1 MKELKSYIYVLIHIA
16 AALCVAFACSPL
28 QPQVQLGDKV
38 INVGGVERGEMSIE
52 TKAVSQDADKVDW
65 LIHPLEAGLDIVYGL
80 DGYTGEAA
88 HQDVAILKLTDPMT
102 EPATYTFTYREDRRA
117 EVGEHNQAIWYNN
130 GFHYFQGVYVPNRIR
145 YASTPSEVEQPGK
158 APGLT
163 SDQSNGAAGSEE
175 SALGNYTLLSHYL
188 GMPANYR
195 LTATIERIKLPFRHR
210 LARVVAFVLIDPE
223 LNTTLKGYDPVD
235 GVDDPTTTSLRFC
248 NVNVLQGVY
257 DVGGANGHHVLTPK
271 WTTARK
277 VVPHFDGLRGSYSY
291 KNQTSYDEN
300 FKFYYKEG
308 DDGTDELYPTSTGWT
323 AVHNASADSKG
334 LYNGYT
340 MINYG
345 KVPVYDIIVRPTYT
359 NSDNVMYDEEGYPGS
374 KATIAAVK
382 NVIDFEIELDNG
394 LRYTRKFEFDLNAN
408 YQTVVY
414 LRINREHV
422 DYNESGA
429 EVWEEKKQDDGWYG
443 VDNENGNILSKAG
456 SSWQR
461 AYRSTT
467 VSDDRVTDGD
477 NYNYGENVG
486 QYLGSTARWAELLLQ
501 AYQGGSHHGDYFIL
515 DHNIT
520 VDSKLIPKDFV
531 FTGHLDAQDHTI
543 SLSNVDAPVYKAA
556 ESLEGLYTKAGEVY
570 SEWSIPE
577 LYVKLETPVYYEA
590 SELEIVNGVSY
601 VRETLTLVPEETI
614 YYTTQEEVDKENE
627 KHLVDYVKPA
637 EYYSQAEIDAAKA
650 IVNDPEYVPGSNPEA
665 EEIATKTV
673 EDIKTP
679 EQTIHLGEDGY
690 VTTYEPGY
698 VVKVI
703 GDVKEVIPEQYE
715 ANAESVEATVET
727 VKRID
732 VTYPIATGSTVPTYP
747 TTLEQLKTAEYYTDD
762 HSGTRFV
769 CPDLYQYSHNSPAY
783 LFAGLNGTYTTAQEQ
798 APDPYAPGVI
808 WEANVHKEG
817 SRWVPTA
824 GYRAEVL
831 NARMAECFTLFKPEA
846 YPYTGNVQNCYN
858 GSVHIPDNTPDIPRY
873 K

>member
-1 MKELKSYIYVLIHIA
+1 MV

-65 LIHPLEAGLDIVYGL
+65 LIQPLAAGLDIVYGL

-88 HQDVAILKLTDPMT
+88 HQDVAILKLTDLTT
-102 EPATYTFTYREDRRA
+102 EPATYTFKYREDRT
-117 EVGEHNQAIWYNN
+117 ETVGASNQAIWYNN
-130 GFHYFQGVYVPNRIR
+130 GFHYFQGVYVPGRIR
-145 YASTPSEVEQPGK
+145 YTSDIEEVETT
-158 APGLT
+158 APRLT
-163 SDQSNGAAGSEE
+163 IDQHDGTATGEE

-223 LNTTLKGYDPVD
+223 LNTTLKGYNPVD

-257 DVGGANGHHVLTPK
+257 DVGGANEHHVLTPK

-308 DDGTDELYPTSTGWT
+308 DDGTEELYPTSTGWS

-359 NSDNVMYDEEGYPGS
+359 NSDNVMYDEEGYPDS

-429 EVWEEKKQDDGWYG
+429 EVWEEKRQDDGWYG

-467 VSDDRVTDGD
+467 VGDDRVTDGD

-570 SEWSIPE
+570 TEWSIPE
-577 LYVKLETPVYYEA
+577 LHVKHVTPATYWQE
-590 SELEIVNGVSY
+590 SELQY
-601 VRETLTLVPEETI
+601 VEADGKWYEPSTIEWIEDEPI
-614 YYTTQEEVDKENE
+614 YYTQPECDEENSKLEHHPYILVTDENGVEPGQEGYIETRQYDMERYVD
-627 KHLVDYVKPA
+627 D
-637 EYYSQAEIDAAKA
+637 
-650 IVNDPEYVPGSNPEA
+650 
-665 EEIATKTV
+665 
-673 EDIKTP
+673 
-679 EQTIHLGEDGY
+679 
-690 VTTYEPGY
+690 YEPLTTET
-698 VVKVI
+698 
-703 GDVKEVIPEQYE
+703 VKEVIPAYWDTSAGVAHNPGDEKTPE
-715 ANAESVEATVET
+715 
-727 VKRID
+727 II
-732 VTYPIATGSTVPTYP
+732 TYPIATDSTAPTYP
-747 TTLEQLKTAEYYTDD
+747 TTLAQLQTAEYYTDD
-762 HSGTRFV
+762 HGTPFV
-769 CPDLYQYSHNSPAY
+769 CPELYQYSHNSPAY

-798 APDPYAPGVI
+798 APNPYEPGVI

-831 NARMAECFTLFKPEA
+831 NARMDEGFTLFRAEA
-846 YPYTGNVQNCYN
+846 TPYTGNVQNCYN

>member
-1 MKELKSYIYVLIHIA
+1 MV

-88 HQDVAILKLTDPMT
+88 HQDVAILKLTDPT
-102 EPATYTFTYREDRRA
+102 TDPATYSFKYREDRT
-117 EVGEHNQAIWYNN
+117 ETVGASNQAIWYNN
-130 GFHYFQGVYVPNRIR
+130 GFHYFQGVYVPGRIR
-145 YASTPSEVEQPGK
+145 YTSDIEEVETT
-158 APGLT
+158 APRLT
-163 SDQSNGAAGSEE
+163 IDQHDGTATGEE

-257 DVGGANGHHVLTPK
+257 DVGGANEHHVLTPK

-308 DDGTDELYPTSTGWT
+308 DDGTDELYPTSTGW
-323 AVHNASADSKG
+323 AAIHNASADSKG

-429 EVWEEKKQDDGWYG
+429 EVWEEKRQDDGWYG

-467 VSDDRVTDGD
+467 VGDDWVTDGD

-515 DHNIT
+515 DHNII

-556 ESLEGLYTKAGEVY
+556 ESLEGLYTKDGEVY
-570 SEWSIPE
+570 TEWTIPT
-577 LYVKLETPVYYEA
+577 LYVKHITPATYWQE
-590 SELEIVNGVSY
+590 SELTKVDGVWY
-601 VRETLTLVPEETI
+601 VTETLTWIPDETVCYTQDECDEENSKLEHHPYILVTDENGVEPGEEGYIETHE
-614 YYTTQEEVDKENE
+614 YDM
-627 KHLVDYVKPA
+627 DRYVA
-637 EYYSQAEIDAAKA
+637 
-650 IVNDPEYVPGSNPEA
+650 G
-665 EEIATKTV
+665 
-673 EDIKTP
+673 
-679 EQTIHLGEDGY
+679 
-690 VTTYEPGY
+690 YEPLTTET
-698 VVKVI
+698 
-703 GDVKEVIPEQYE
+703 VKEVIPAHWDTTEGVTHNPDE
-715 ANAESVEATVET
+715 EKTPE
-727 VKRID
+727 II
-732 VTYPIATGSTVPTYP
+732 TYPIATDTTEPPYP
-747 TTLEQLKTAEYYTDD
+747 TIIEALKTAEYYTDD

-798 APDPYAPGVI
+798 APNPYAPGVI
-808 WEANVHKEG
+808 WEANIHKEG
-817 SRWVPTA
+817 SHWVPTA

-831 NARMAECFTLFKPEA
+831 NARMAEGFTLFKTEA
-846 YPYTGNVQNCYN
+846 YPYTGNVQNCFN
-858 GSVHIPDNTPDIPRY
+858 GPVPISDQTPDIPRY

>member
-1 MKELKSYIYVLIHIA
+1 MV

-28 QPQVQLGDKV
+28 QPQVQLGDKA

-80 DGYTGEAA
+80 DGYNDSVDA
-88 HQDVAILKLTDPMT
+88 HQDVAILKLTDPTT
-102 EPATYTFTYREDRRA
+102 EPATYTFKYREDRTA
-117 EVGEHNQAIWYNN
+117 TVGASNQAIWYNN
-130 GFHYFQGVYVPNRIR
+130 GFHYFQGVYVPGRIR
-145 YASTPSEVEQPGK
+145 YTSDIEEVETT
-158 APGLT
+158 APDLT
-163 SDQSNGAAGSEE
+163 IDQHDGTATGEE

-257 DVGGANGHHVLTPK
+257 DVGGANDHHVLTPK

-308 DDGTDELYPTSTGWT
+308 DDGTEELYPTSTGWA

-486 QYLGSTARWAELLLQ
+486 QYLGSTAMWAELLLQ

-570 SEWSIPE
+570 TEWTIPQ
-577 LYVKLETPVYYEA
+577 LYVKHITPATYWQESELQYVEADGKWYEPSTIEWIENVYYTQTEA
-590 SELEIVNGVSY
+590 DALNAPH
-601 VRETLTLVPEETI
+601 LVPYVVTPAV
-614 YYTTQEEVDKENE
+614 YYTQEE
-627 KHLVDYVKPA
+627 
-637 EYYSQAEIDAAKA
+637 IDEARA
-650 IVNDPEYVPGSNPEA
+650 IVNDSEYVPGSNPEA
-665 EEIATKTV
+665 ELIATKTTD
-673 EDIKTP
+673 DIKTP
-679 EQTIHLGEDGY
+679 AVEIEPGEPGY
-690 VTTYEPGY
+690 VTTYEQGY
-698 VVKVI
+698 TPI
-703 GDVKEVIPEQYE
+703 TTSDVKIPAYWDTSAGVAHNPGDEKTPE
-715 ANAESVEATVET
+715 
-727 VKRID
+727 II
-732 VTYPIATGSTVPTYP
+732 TYPIATDSTAPTYP
-747 TTLEQLKTAEYYTDD
+747 TTLAQLQTAEYYTDD
-762 HSGTRFV
+762 HGTPFV
-769 CPDLYQYSHNSPAY
+769 CPELYQYSHNSPAY

-798 APDPYAPGVI
+798 APNPYEPGVI

-817 SRWVPTA
+817 SHWVPTA

-831 NARMAECFTLFKPEA
+831 NARMTADYTLFKNEA
-846 YPYTGNVQNCYN
+846 APYTGNVQNCFN